1 MVRGGGERVI
11 QQTFI
16 LKVVDPCGRRKDGG
30 SPLFGLN
37 IRVPYALRVRSLK
50 RVSVSLT
57 RPHGSVLLC
66 CCAVLC
72 CALEHALVIQQN
84 GRKCCVCVYTM
95 SLFSNTTNIGISPI
109 GCFCNVVDLSSML
122 VMDFILSLIL

>member
-50 RVSVSLT
+50 RVSCVLDPSPWV
-57 RPHGSVLLC
+57 RPTGRGPSAAAVLL

-72 CALEHALVIQQN
+72 FGARTSYSTEW
-84 GRKCCVCVYTM
+84 
-95 SLFSNTTNIGISPI
+95 P
-109 GCFCNVVDLSSML
+109 
-122 VMDFILSLIL
+122 